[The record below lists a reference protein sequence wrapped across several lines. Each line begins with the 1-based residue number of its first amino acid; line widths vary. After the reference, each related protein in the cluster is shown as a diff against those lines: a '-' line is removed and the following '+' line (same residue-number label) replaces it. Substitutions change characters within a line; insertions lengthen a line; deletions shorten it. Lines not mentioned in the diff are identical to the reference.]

1 MTFKQHSREVMMR
14 DITKKSLD
22 AFFSGKEFTRDNTGV
37 RITNDGLVV
46 LYLHGNAIARRPVK
60 GERIEVS
67 AAGWATSTTKE
78 RLNGLMSRVGSNLWQ
93 EDFVWYYS
101 APYYKPSQV
110 FNTKKGHWTV
120 VREGSDL
127 EQLADVKGDWNDY

>member
-1 MTFKQHSREVMMR
+1 MR
-14 DITKKSLD
+14 DITRKSLD
-22 AFFSGKEFTRDNTGV
+22 AFFSGKEFKRDNTEV
-37 RITNDGLVV
+37 SVNSSRSGLVI
-46 LYLHGNAIARRPVK
+46 LYLHGNAIARRPLQ
-60 GERIEVS
+60 GERVEVS

-78 RLNGLMSRVGSNLWQ
+78 RLNGLMSRVGSGIWQ

-110 FNTKKGHWTV
+110 FNTSKGHWTV

-127 EQLADVKGDWNDY
+127 EQLADVKGESND